1 MHIEKYKN
9 AQVGKI
15 LGHNKREHL
24 HYKNESV
31 NLSLS
36 HNNTY
41 FVKRDFD
48 YYEKIIS
55 DLYVYGGWKDKTKL
69 KYNSLCNICVYC
81 PKDYEDQNRFFKIM
95 NFVLTER
102 FGKDN
107 VICSVVHRDEYNN
120 GVISPH
126 LHFTFI
132 PTIWNEKKQKYQMS
146 YEKCLAHDFNTFHEE
161 IENLIKEYF
170 PKDNIKLH
178 DEENKDKFYFDNIE
192 DYKKMKLELDNI
204 QNKLNSKNAEFKD
217 LEDKYNDLYVR
228 FQKNIKVIDE
238 QENYI
243 YDLKTKL
250 FKCIDLLNEAERK
263 DIKLLGFSP
272 LSNELDSLYKKVDE
286 IERG

>member
-9 AQVGKI
+9 ASVGAI

-41 FVKRDFD
+41 FVNRDFD
-48 YYEKIIS
+48 YYEKRIS
-55 DLYVYGGWKDKTKL
+55 ELYVYGGWKDKTKL

-81 PKDYEDQNRFFKIM
+81 PKDYEDQDRFFKIM
-95 NFVLTER
+95 NFVLTKR

-107 VICSVVHRDEYNN
+107 VICSVVHRDEDSN

-132 PTIWNEKKQKYQMS
+132 PTIWNEKKQKFQMS

-192 DYKKMKLELDNI
+192 DYKKMKLKMDSVLEYTKKLEDYA
-204 QNKLNSKNAEFKD
+204 NKLEEYIDF
-217 LEDKYNDLYVR
+217 
-228 FQKNIKVIDE
+228 KNIELEKVESNISQSKRE
-238 QENYI
+238 L
-243 YDLKTKL
+243 LK
-250 FKCIDLLNEAERK
+250 IRD
-263 DIKLLGFSP
+263 DIKKAKKEFS
-272 LSNELDSLYKKVDE
+272 SIFD
-286 IERG
+286 RGSIDDVLKGYSDFGRGE